1 MEFGKPMTQDEARK
15 NSTVTPPKPEFK
27 TPEEN
32 KKPEFKTSD
41 TLTSDNVKGWLKN
54 TASKVKKAGQDA
66 YTGAK
71 KALTDQV
78 NEAKDI
84 GGKIKKGLGEGLN
97 SVKEGIKSMGEQQ
110 ARNAASADYAF
121 ASPDTRAD
129 VEMETPKGKEIVD
142 NAVDK
147 IENKKPEEPSKDAV
161 TEGNSTVPSSKAST
175 EAEPTEAESS
185 ETDLTS
191 LEVGE
196 DDMDSQNQVL
206 QAAEGAGLSPDSTPE
221 EGVQTVKDVMKQLQ
235 DSGLFEFTEDG
246 KVKFK
251 GIETTKP
258 TTRENIS
265 RLFTVLSIA
274 ATIATGG
281 ALPPLNFMKLTG
293 AEEDKENR
301 DLQRKQYEQFMN
313 NISNKLG
320 DALAGTI
327 KSKSLT
333 KDTSEGIGETE
344 YSTSGA
350 KAAAKDNQEFQE
362 KIKGMDKD
370 IQKEL
375 MAYKSELDDDSR
387 EKAAQNDFE
396 RQIKLLHET
405 SKTNLEFQQAMAEFL
420 NELDVKK
427 VPAMIAYAATNPEMK
442 GILTRK
448 NLDLYAKMQKAV
460 GGTTTLDKVLDNTSK
475 ITGAFSNVADTL
487 MNAATGGLLKAAAK

>member
-15 NSTVTPPKPEFK
+15 NSTVTPPKPSESK
-27 TPEEN
+27 I
-32 KKPEFKTSD
+32 KTSD
-41 TLTSDNVKGWLKN
+41 PLTAENVKGWLKN

-110 ARNAASADYAF
+110 TRNAASADYAF
-121 ASPDTRAD
+121 ASPETRVD

-147 IENKKPEEPSKDAV
+147 IENKKPEEPPKEDV
-161 TEGNSTVPSSKAST
+161 KVVGNSTVPKS
-175 EAEPTEAESS
+175 EAPSEAPSEESNS
-185 ETDLTS
+185 EADLTS
-191 LEVGE
+191 LEVDN
-196 DDMDSQNQVL
+196 DDMGSQNQVL
-206 QAAEGAGLSPDSTPE
+206 QAAEEAGLSPDSTPE
-221 EGVQTVKDVMKQLQ
+221 EGMQTVKDVMKQLQ

-293 AEEDKENR
+293 ADEDKENR
-301 DLQRKQYEQFMN
+301 DLQRRQYEQFMN

-320 DALAGTI
+320 DTLAGTI
-327 KSKSLT
+327 KSKSLS
-333 KDTSEGIGETE
+333 KDTAEKIGKIE
-344 YSTSGA
+344 YATSGA
-350 KAAAKDNQEFQE
+350 KAATKDNQEFQE

-370 IQKEL
+370 IQKDL
-375 MAYKSELDDDSR
+375 MAYKSQLDDDSR
-387 EKAAQNDFE
+387 EMAAQKDFE
-396 RQIKLLHET
+396 RQIQMLHET
-405 SKTNLEFQQAMAEFL
+405 SKTNLEFQKAMAEYL
-420 NELDVKK
+420 NELDIKK
-427 VPAMIAYAATNPEMK
+427 APAMIAYASTNPEMK
-442 GILTRK
+442 GILTRE

-460 GGTTTLDKVLDNTSK
+460 GGTTTLDKVMDNIGK
-475 ITGAFSNVADTL
+475 GAGIL
-487 MNAATGGLLKAAAK
+487 GNAASTVASFTPAGAAAKAVGTLAK

>member
-27 TPEEN
+27 T
-32 KKPEFKTSD
+32 SD
-41 TLTSDNVKGWLKN
+41 PLTADNVKGWLKN

-121 ASPDTRAD
+121 ASPETRVD
-129 VEMETPKGKEIVD
+129 VETETPKGKEIVD
-142 NAVDK
+142 KAVDK
-147 IENKKPEEPSKDAV
+147 IENKKPEEPPKEAV
-161 TEGNSTVPSSKAST
+161 KTEVNSTVPSETPEPS
-175 EAEPTEAESS
+175 EAPSEEA
-185 ETDLTS
+185 DLTS

-206 QAAEGAGLSPDSTPE
+206 QAAEEAGLSPDSTPE
-221 EGVQTVKDVMKQLQ
+221 EGMQTVKDVMKQLQ

-258 TTRENIS
+258 TARENIS

-293 AEEDKENR
+293 ADEDKENR
-301 DLQRKQYEQFMN
+301 DLQRRQYEQFMN
-313 NISNKLG
+313 NISSKLG

-327 KSKSLT
+327 KSKSLS
-333 KDTSEGIGETE
+333 KDTSEGIGKTE
-344 YSTSGA
+344 YATSGA
-350 KAAAKDNQEFQE
+350 KAATKDNQEFQE

-387 EKAAQNDFE
+387 EMAAQNDFE
-396 RQIKLLHET
+396 RQIKLLRET

-442 GILTRK
+442 GILTRE
-448 NLDLYAKMQKAV
+448 NLDQYAKMQKAV

-475 ITGAFSNVADTL
+475 ITGAVGNVANTI
-487 MNAATGGLLKAAAK
+487 AGFTPAGAAAKATGAMAK

>member
-41 TLTSDNVKGWLKN
+41 PLTADNVKRWLKN

-78 NEAKDI
+78 NEAKAI
-84 GGKIKKGLGEGLN
+84 GGKIKKDLGEGLN

-121 ASPDTRAD
+121 ASPETRTD

-142 NAVDK
+142 NAVK
-147 IENKKPEEPSKDAV
+147 NNKFEESSKDAV
-161 TEGNSTVPSSKAST
+161 KGAVTGGNSTVPKQSNASPSSKAPNE
-175 EAEPTEAESS
+175 EA
-185 ETDLTS
+185 DLTN

-196 DDMDSQNQVL
+196 DDLEGQNQVL

-221 EGVQTVKDVMKQLQ
+221 EGMQTVKDVMKQFQ

-258 TTRENIS
+258 TARENIS

-301 DLQRKQYEQFMN
+301 DLQRRQYEQFMN

-327 KSKSLT
+327 KSKGLS
-333 KDTSEGIGETE
+333 KDTKEDIGETE
-344 YSTSGA
+344 HTTSGA
-350 KAAAKDNQEFQE
+350 KAAAKYNQEFQE
-362 KIKGMDKD
+362 KIKNMDKD
-370 IQKEL
+370 AQKEL
-375 MAYKSELDDDSR
+375 MEYKSNLDDDSR
-387 EKAAQNDFE
+387 EMAAQRDFE
-396 RQIKLLHET
+396 RQIILLHET

-420 NELDVKK
+420 NELDIKK

-442 GILTRK
+442 GILTRE
-448 NLDLYAKMQKAV
+448 NLDTYAKMQRAV
-460 GGTTTLDKVLDNTSK
+460 GGTTTADKVLDDVNK
-475 ITGAFSNVADTL
+475 ITGAAKNVVDTA
-487 MNAATGGLLKAAAK
+487 MNVATGGLSGAAK

>member
-27 TPEEN
+27 T
-32 KKPEFKTSD
+32 SD
-41 TLTSDNVKGWLKN
+41 PLTSDNVKGWLKN

-121 ASPDTRAD
+121 ASPETRAD

-147 IENKKPEEPSKDAV
+147 IENKKPEEPPKDTVKSAV
-161 TEGNSTVPSSKAST
+161 TEGNSTVPSSKAPS
-175 EAEPTEAESS
+175 EAEQTEAESS

-221 EGVQTVKDVMKQLQ
+221 EGMQTVKDVMKQLQ

-258 TTRENIS
+258 TARENIS

-293 AEEDKENR
+293 ADEDKENR
-301 DLQRKQYEQFMN
+301 DLQRRQYEQFMN

-327 KSKSLT
+327 KSKSLS

-344 YSTSGA
+344 YDTSGA
-350 KAAAKDNQEFQE
+350 KAATKDNQEFQE
-362 KIKGMDKD
+362 KIKGVDKD

-387 EKAAQNDFE
+387 EMAAQNDFE

-442 GILTRK
+442 GILTRE
-448 NLDLYAKMQKAV
+448 NLDQYAKMQKAV

-475 ITGAFSNVADTL
+475 ITGAVSNVADTV
-487 MNAATGGLLKAAAK
+487 MNVATGGLSGAAKAATK